1 MKQDHPMYFLKFT
14 ELEEYNENEHDKC
27 VGVFQ
32 YRIYEDKDGL
42 YAMHDSMWQSDSEV
56 DPVFRELQML
66 CEVNNNV
73 TQQVIDAVDP
83 EMNEYDDFEKPTL
96 Q

>member
-1 MKQDHPMYFLKFT
+1 MKQDYPMYFLKFT
-14 ELEEYNENEHDKC
+14 ELEEYNENEDDKC

-42 YAMHDSMWQSDSEV
+42 YAMHDCIWESSSDA
-56 DPVFRELQML
+56 DPVFRELQLL
-66 CEVNNNV
+66 CEVNRNV
-73 TQQVIDAVDP
+73 TDQVIDAVDP
-83 EMNEYDDFEKPTL
+83 ELNDFHEPENTTL